1 MIRTFIIPSAI
12 VIAFLFGAAT
22 LMATA
27 PQLEPSSI
35 KPTPITV
42 RVQDVE
48 LEAIQLKVHSQGSV
62 VPSTVSQLI
71 PEVSGRVVWTSP
83 ALVAGGYFT
92 EGQELARIDEL
103 DYKNARDRAKAALNR
118 ASAEA
123 EHARFEYSRL
133 QSLAERKLTPRSA
146 LENGLRAYRVSQAAL
161 EDAKVNFEQAE
172 ENLNRTVLR
181 APFSGLVK
189 SENVD
194 IGQFA
199 ARGQAIATLYASD
212 VVEVR
217 LPIADRQL
225 AFLNLPTLRTGNLP
239 PSQQPVVNLSAQYG
253 GRTLNWTGKVVRTE
267 AEIDT
272 SSRMV
277 QLVARVETQED
288 QPNLSVG
295 LFVNAEISGI
305 AVDNVVVLPRS
316 SLRNENQVLVVD
328 EANQIHFRTV
338 TPLRLYQD
346 SVLISQGLK
355 AGDRVCVSPLQ
366 TAIEGMNVNPVADTD
381 STSAQG
387 A

>member
-1 MIRTFIIPSAI
+1 MIRTIVIPSAI

-27 PQLEPSSI
+27 PELEPSSI
-35 KPTPITV
+35 KPVPVTV
-42 RVQDVE
+42 RVQNVDM
-48 LEAIQLKVHSQGSV
+48 EAIQLKVHSQGSV

-71 PEVSGRVVWTSP
+71 PEVSGRVTWTSP
-83 ALVAGGYFT
+83 NLVAGGYFAA
-92 EGQELARIDEL
+92 GQELARIDEL

-118 ASAEA
+118 AKAEV
-123 EHARFEYSRL
+123 EHARFEYGRL
-133 QSLAERKLTPRSA
+133 KSLAERKLTSRSA
-146 LENGLRAYRVSQAAL
+146 LENGLRAYRVSQAAF
-161 EDAKVNFEQAE
+161 EDATVSFEQAE

-181 APFSGLVK
+181 APFDGVVK

-212 VVEVR
+212 IVEVR

-239 PSQQPVVNLSAQYG
+239 ETQQPSVNLTAEYG
-253 GRTLNWTGKVVRTE
+253 GRTLNWVGKIVRTE

-272 SSRMV
+272 ASRMV
-277 QLVARVETQED
+277 QLVARVETQAD
-288 QPNLSVG
+288 QPGLSVG

-305 AVDNVVVLPRS
+305 AVEDVVVLPRS
-316 SLRNENQVLVVD
+316 SLRNQNQVLIVD
-328 EANQIHFRTV
+328 AENKIRLRTV

-346 SVLISQGLK
+346 SVLIADGLVE
-355 AGDRVCVSPLQ
+355 GDRVCVSTLQ
-366 TAIEGMNVNPVADTD
+366 TAIEGMNVNPV
-381 STSAQG
+381 SESAG
-387 A
+387 ARGV